1 MSGFN
6 SSLSPC
12 GEGVKPEAEQALAVR
27 LAGSAPGPGP
37 LLVGVSGGGDSV
49 ALLRLLHTL
58 APARGWRLVAAH
70 VDHGL
75 RPDSADDAEFVAR
88 LADSLGVEFAVREVR
103 VEPSGASPEEAA
115 RKYRRQ
121 ALLEMAAETKART
134 IALGHTAEDQA
145 ETLIYR
151 ILTGTGPT
159 GLAGMRPNAGPFW
172 RPLLNLGRQE
182 LRDYLRELGQ
192 DWRRDPTNQDLTP
205 LRNRIR
211 HMVLPLAR
219 EMINPRTVEALCR
232 LAEICAREEDYWQ
245 ERSRRWLR
253 RWAWQEGPSLCL
265 ALEPLARLEPVPR
278 ARLLRAALESFTG
291 SGQHL
296 DRDALERLHQFLEAP
311 AGRRLELPGGL
322 TAWREDGLLRL
333 DRRREPEAFCLRLEG
348 PGCLELPGLGL
359 LLVVEPSP
367 APAKPGAAGPVVW
380 LPAEAVR
387 WPLTVRPPRRGERFH
402 PLGAPG
408 SKRLSRFLIDQK
420 VPPWRRRRTVMV
432 CDQEGI
438 LWAAPWR
445 LDQRARRKSTQ
456 NRGLRLCLVDT
467 SPLRPYTQ
475 QLR

>member
-1 MSGFN
+1 M
-6 SSLSPC
+6 
-12 GEGVKPEAEQALAVR
+12 AAH
-27 LAGSAPGPGP
+27 LAGEIPGPGP

-49 ALLRLLHTL
+49 ALLRLLHAL
-58 APARGWRLVAAH
+58 APRRGWRLVAAH

-75 RPDSADDAEFVAR
+75 RPDSAEDAEFVAR
-88 LADSLGVEFAVREVR
+88 LAEALGIEFALRRVR
-103 VEPSGASPEEAA
+103 VKATGASPEEAA
-115 RKYRRQ
+115 RQARRQ
-121 ALLEMAAETKART
+121 ALLEMAAQAGAPA

-145 ETLIYR
+145 ETLLAR

-172 RPLLNLGRQE
+172 RPLLNLGRRE

-192 DWRRDPTNQDLTP
+192 DWRRDPTNQDLAP

-211 HMVLPLAR
+211 HRLLPLAS
-219 EMINPRTVEALCR
+219 EMVNPRAVEALCR
-232 LAEICAREEDYWQ
+232 LAELCAREEDYWQ
-245 ERSRRWLR
+245 ERCRRWLKR
-253 RWAWQEGPSLCL
+253 RSWREAGSLCL
-265 ALEPLARLEPVPR
+265 PLEGLTRLEPVVQ
-278 ARLLRAALESFTG
+278 ARLLRAALESLTG

-296 DRDALERLHQFLEAP
+296 DRRALERLHRFLDAP

-322 TAWREDGLLRL
+322 TAWREEGVLRL
-333 DRRREPEAFCLRLEG
+333 DRRREPEDFCLGLEG
-348 PGCLELPGLGL
+348 PGCLELPGLEM

-367 APAKPGAAGPVVW
+367 APARPGAAGPVVW
-380 LPAEAVR
+380 LPWEEMR
-387 WPLTVRPPRRGERFH
+387 WPLTVRTPRPGDRFH

-420 VPPWRRRRTVMV
+420 VSPWRRRRTVLV
-432 CDQEGI
+432 CDQRGI

-445 LDQRARRKSTQ
+445 LDQRARRKGTQ

-467 SPLRPYTQ
+467 SPPSPYTQ